1 MLEIGGVRVDTLAQT
16 YKTPLFVYDEDQLRS
31 RLQEYATF
39 FQSDTMETGVLYA
52 SKAFSCKAMLRLVK
66 EYGLSLDVV
75 SGGEL
80 YTAKAVDFD
89 MSKVYF
95 HGNNK
100 SKEELE
106 MAINYGVGTIIVD
119 NLMEAQML
127 HEMSQSIDHTIHVLL
142 RVNPGID
149 AHTHK
154 YIVTGHV
161 DSKFGISL
169 LQEKELVDVIRTFDQ
184 DEHLSF
190 DGLHAHIGSQIFDK
204 NAFIAEIEKM
214 FGFIKHL
221 EDTYDIHLNTLDLGG
236 GFAAT
241 YTSEDHPIPLQE
253 VCSTIVS
260 HCEKQNQ
267 ELGLSIQKILIEPG
281 RSVVAEAGST
291 IYTVGFMKQTPN
303 KKYVFVDGGMA
314 DNIRPALY
322 QAKYNADI
330 ANKMDA
336 PKDTV
341 YTVAGKACES
351 GDILIEGIALPK
363 CEPGDLLVTYTTGAY
378 GYAMASHYNKNP
390 LPGVVFC
397 RQGKAREVIR
407 RESYEHLIDLEK
419 DE

>member
-154 YIVTGHV
+154 YIVTGHI

-214 FGFIKHL
+214 FGFIKHFL
-221 EDTYDIHLNTLDLGG
+221 RNASKLH
-236 GFAAT
+236 FHCAQCAT
-241 YTSEDHPIPLQE
+241 FFPVNYSLRISTSISRLSGSGRFSNSNDR
-253 VCSTIVS
+253 STIFPSSSLTVS
-260 HCEKQNQ
+260 
-267 ELGLSIQKILIEPG
+267 
-281 RSVVAEAGST
+281 SVT
-291 IYTVGFMKQTPN
+291 
-303 KKYVFVDGGMA
+303 
-314 DNIRPALY
+314 L
-322 QAKYNADI
+322 
-330 ANKMDA
+330 
-336 PKDTV
+336 
-341 YTVAGKACES
+341 
-351 GDILIEGIALPK
+351 LP
-363 CEPGDLLVTYTTGAY
+363 CPRL
-378 GYAMASHYNKNP
+378 
-390 LPGVVFC
+390 
-397 RQGKAREVIR
+397 
-407 RESYEHLIDLEK
+407 
-419 DE
+419 

>member
-1 MLEIGGVRVDTLAQT
+1 MILEIGGVRVDTLAQT

-154 YIVTGHV
+154 
-161 DSKFGISL
+161 
-169 LQEKELVDVIRTFDQ
+169 
-184 DEHLSF
+184 
-190 DGLHAHIGSQIFDK
+190 
-204 NAFIAEIEKM
+204 
-214 FGFIKHL
+214 
-221 EDTYDIHLNTLDLGG
+221 
-236 GFAAT
+236 
-241 YTSEDHPIPLQE
+241 
-253 VCSTIVS
+253 
-260 HCEKQNQ
+260 
-267 ELGLSIQKILIEPG
+267 
-281 RSVVAEAGST
+281 
-291 IYTVGFMKQTPN
+291 
-303 KKYVFVDGGMA
+303 
-314 DNIRPALY
+314 
-322 QAKYNADI
+322 
-330 ANKMDA
+330 
-336 PKDTV
+336 
-341 YTVAGKACES
+341 
-351 GDILIEGIALPK
+351 
-363 CEPGDLLVTYTTGAY
+363 
-378 GYAMASHYNKNP
+378 
-390 LPGVVFC
+390 
-397 RQGKAREVIR
+397 
-407 RESYEHLIDLEK
+407 
-419 DE
+419 